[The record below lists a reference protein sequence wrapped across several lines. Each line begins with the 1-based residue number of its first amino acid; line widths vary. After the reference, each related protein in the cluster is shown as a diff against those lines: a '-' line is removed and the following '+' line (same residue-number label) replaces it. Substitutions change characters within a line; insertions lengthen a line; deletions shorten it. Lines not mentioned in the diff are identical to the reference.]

1 MFITDAPP
9 DPPTTVTTAS
19 TPQDRTNR
27 DRIEQVTKAML
38 SLCADLEQRL
48 AAVEH
53 QLTEIEHR
61 LEALRG

>member
-1 MFITDAPP
+1 MFITESPA

-19 TPQDRTNR
+19 TPQDRTNQA
-27 DRIEQVTKAML
+27 RIEQVTQSLL
-38 SLCADLEQRL
+38 SLCADLEHRL

-61 LEALRG
+61 LEAFRG